1 MHTANSRVNGTI
13 NRVSRNGTSAVLFF
27 TACKD
32 ACIKLANFIA
42 VLFFILYFFSLQFL
56 RSFYFPTI
64 ENSNLHASW
73 WFGIFSERKLET
85 KVPSRME
92 LLVRRTIFFFFPS
105 LLFFFREIFFSRG
118 GIERERER
126 GVRSRKRRGGKFIK
140 LHLMTNFQVSNVESV
155 PSSTLGKEL

>member
-32 ACIKLANFIA
+32 ARIKLANFIA

-85 KVPSRME
+85 KVPPAWNYSFDE
-92 LLVRRTIFFFFPS
+92 QFFFFPP

>member
-92 LLVRRTIFFFFPS
+92 LLVRRTIFFFSSSPFFLS
-105 LLFFFREIFFSRG
+105 RDILLERRNK
-118 GIERERER
+118 ERERER

-140 LHLMTNFQVSNVESV
+140 LHLMTNFQVSNVGSV